1 MVRVKIRERITKLQK
16 VSRMDR
22 KKWDVEKLNND
33 LGNQNRKEY
42 QQTLQTK
49 LRRGNKR

>member
-1 MVRVKIRERITKLQK
+1 
-16 VSRMDR
+16 MDR

-49 LRRGNKR
+49 LRRGNKRQEEEDEELDVDKNGRK